1 MLYIQFHGIFLIT
14 KNLIIFR
21 LLARTA
27 PPRPSDAFVDEDD
40 RGSYI
45 ANQSQSSTL
54 SENGNGNGSV
64 TSKLKIRKK
73 SIPRIF

>member
-1 MLYIQFHGIFLIT
+1 M
-14 KNLIIFR
+14 
-21 LLARTA
+21 ARTA

-54 SENGNGNGSV
+54 SENGNGNGRV
-64 TSKLKIRKK
+64 TSKLKKSEKK
-73 SIPRIF
+73 INFTNF